1 MNDVVKYLQECG
13 TFYLA
18 TVEGDQPHVRPFG
31 AVCEFEGKLY
41 IVTNNK
47 KDVYNQMKVN
57 GKVEMC
63 GMNKGTWIR
72 VKGAVK
78 EDTRREA
85 RVAMMEANK
94 NALQSMYIMYLL
106 TDGPIRFNELQRKM
120 PEEMTHTTLSRQLK
134 KLEEEG
140 LIERIEYQ
148 QIPPKVEYKLSD
160 IGEKFRKVL
169 KELEIWGNEYIQYL
183 NDKE

>member
-1 MNDVVKYLQECG
+1 MNEAIKYLQECG

-47 KDVYNQMKVN
+47 KEVYNQMKAN

-63 GMNKGTWIR
+63 GMRKGTWIR
-72 VKGAVK
+72 VKGVVK

-94 NALQSMYIMYLL
+94 QALQSMYTVDDNLMTVFAFESGIATVYSF
-106 TDGPIRFNELQRKM
+106 T
-120 PEEMTHTTLSRQLK
+120 EE
-134 KLEEEG
+134 
-140 LIERIEYQ
+140 
-148 QIPPKVEYKLSD
+148 PKVINL
-160 IGEKFRKVL
+160 
-169 KELEIWGNEYIQYL
+169 
-183 NDKE
+183 